1 MKFLH
6 SPMDS
11 CKHYL
16 QSREVQTDALRFFMC
31 IYAALKYILLPKGQ
45 ILKCPAWMH
54 KVQSGNYAFLLCCS
68 GRYCYLPTGE
78 LHTLGTAEV
87 TSIAG
92 LKGTEKRRRKKD
104 GEEESLVDEPE
115 VQLFTAHTPAGGKG
129 RYWMTCSWS

>member
-31 IYAALKYILLPKGQ
+31 IYAALNYILLPKGQ

-54 KVQSGNYAFLLCCS
+54 KVQSGNYAFL
-68 GRYCYLPTGE
+68 YAAVA
-78 LHTLGTAEV
+78 GTA
-87 TSIAG
+87 TSPRANFI
-92 LKGTEKRRRKKD
+92 
-104 GEEESLVDEPE
+104 P
-115 VQLFTAHTPAGGKG
+115 
-129 RYWMTCSWS
+129 